1 MLGFCLSNI
10 LTVYPSNFFVLSLS
24 CLFLLLPEV
33 FFFFSQNLSKNSLLS
48 YADCLL
54 RWLILWHRGIACYC
68 AFKTS
73 FWRSDQPSCTPLPF
87 RNESQRDLPYQC
99 PPEVPGSSFA
109 CTPCDFIKNKE
120 LYRFMVLLSKTDN
133 TWSYNE

>member
-1 MLGFCLSNI
+1 ML
-10 LTVYPSNFFVLSLS
+10 
-24 CLFLLLPEV
+24 
-33 FFFFSQNLSKNSLLS
+33 Q
-48 YADCLL
+48 
-54 RWLILWHRGIACYC
+54 HRGIACSYT
-68 AFKTS
+68 FKTFLS
-73 FWRSDQPSCTPLPF
+73 RSKAGLQPSCTPLPF